1 MSKSDIAQM
10 LTISKYQ
17 FLNYIRSKRLYILLI
32 ITIIMALAF
41 LLVIWYYLDP
51 SEMRANDFMGNWVT
65 FVPFLTI
72 LISLFFGGDA
82 IASEYDKKTGY
93 FLFPNPIRRW
103 TILWGKFIASFLAS
117 IIVLLLFWGIAL
129 GDTYYY
135 FGEITTEMWHSL
147 ALSILYLL
155 SLLSLTF
162 MFSSFFKSS
171 AVAITITAILYFFV
185 FGIIESIGMFTG
197 IEPWF
202 SITYSSSVIT
212 NVLKDPYPPRMQELS
227 QAGIKITIFNP
238 PIDVGVAIMIGYFII
253 SAILATLVITYK
265 EVK

>member
-1 MSKSDIAQM
+1 MSKGDFSQM

-17 FLNYIRSKRLYILLI
+17 FLNYLRSKRLYILLL
-32 ITIIMALAF
+32 ITVGMAF
-41 LLVIWYYLDP
+41 TYFLVIWYFLDP
-51 SEMRANDFMGNWVT
+51 SKMRPNDFLGNWVT

-117 IIVLLLFWGIAL
+117 IMALLLFWGIAL

-135 FGEITTEMWHSL
+135 FSEITPEMWQSL
-147 ALSILYLL
+147 ALSVLYLL

-171 AVAITITAILYFFV
+171 AVAITIVAILYFFV

-212 NVLKDPYPPRMQELS
+212 NVLKNPYPPRMQEIS

-238 PIDVGVAIMIGYFII
+238 PVDVGIAIMIGYFII
-253 SAILATLVITYK
+253 SAIIATVVITYRELK
-265 EVK
+265 